1 MMALYIS
8 YSKKRVQNRN
18 LVFLLLSLLKA
29 AGVEKQ
35 QILDM
40 RTKILYLLVVQTSFE
55 NVPGFER

>member
-1 MMALYIS
+1 MALYIS
-8 YSKKRVQNRN
+8 YSKKRVENRN
-18 LVFLLLSLLKA
+18 LVLLLLSLLKA

>member
-8 YSKKRVQNRN
+8 YSKKRVENRN
-18 LVFLLLSLLKA
+18 LVLLLLSLLKA

>member
-40 RTKILYLLVVQTSFE
+40 RTTCLRNKNT
-55 NVPGFER
+55 VPSGCSDIV